1 MGVLWLCKHVKVWFF
16 LEITLFVMIL
26 YTTTDGAA
34 SQSSYQLW
42 LACWG
47 RECVKN
53 LSTLTGLLGKRVCEK
68 AINSDWLVGEESVWK
83 AINFDWLVGEESV
96 LKSYQLWWTC
106 WGKRV
111 CEKAINSDWLVGEEC
126 VKKLATLTGLLKQ
139 ESVWKSYQ
147 LWLACWRRECVK

>member
-1 MGVLWLCKHVKVWFF
+1 LGVLWLCKHVKVCFF

-68 AINSDWLVGEESVWK
+68 AINSDWLVEG
-83 AINFDWLVGEESV
+83 
-96 LKSYQLWWTC
+96 
-106 WGKRV
+106 R
-111 CEKAINSDWLVGEEC
+111 EC
-126 VKKLATLTGLLKQ
+126 VKKLSTLTGLLGK
-139 ESVWKSYQ
+139 SVWKSYQ
-147 LWLACWRRECVK
+147 LWLACWGREFVKWLSTLTGLLGKRVCEIAITSDWLVGEESV